1 MIDMLDNA
9 IPDFNPNKIVN
20 QPGGCDHQH
29 APVQQNVQFTEDWPT
44 SFPKPVIGIEKN
56 EILTTGGTNVIN
68 SALTAVKLI
77 RKKGHRLFFINDERG
92 RDPSQ
97 VESEWG
103 ALMEIFGQAGIQNI
117 DGMYFSPGMDK
128 QDPFVKPN
136 TGMYKRATDE
146 HGIKWNRGWIVGNTI
161 ADMKAAD
168 KLGAKPIL
176 IKTPKGLVT
185 MDKLKTHANKQ
196 LNKKVKVFDSLM
208 EFASSLN

>member
-1 MIDMLDNA
+1 MANMLDNV
-9 IPDFNPNKIVN
+9 IPDFNPNKVVN
-20 QPGGCDHQH
+20 QPGGCDHQQ
-29 APVQQNVQFTEDWPT
+29 APVQQNVQFDKDWPT
-44 SFPKPVIGIEKN
+44 AFNKPVVGIEKS
-56 EILTTGGTNVIN
+56 EILTTGGTNIIN

-77 RKKGHRLFFINDERG
+77 RKKGHRLIFINDERG
-92 RDPSQ
+92 RDSSQ

-103 ALMEIFGQAGIQNI
+103 ALMQIFGEAGIQNI

-136 TGMYKRATDE
+136 TGMFKRATDE
-146 HGIKWNRGWIVGNTI
+146 HGVKWANGWMVGNTI

-185 MDKLKTHANKQ
+185 MDKLKTHANKP

-208 EFASSLN
+208 EFATSLK